1 MDINYEKIFQAIF
14 TKSLLKVTLLP
25 VSFSH
30 FLNCTNGIKLCN
42 ASDIF
47 QTNCMSL
54 QLYTVKSVES
64 YKLHHEKN
72 FYCKASLSLEKRRS
86 KVILG
91 QALTNLEKEPK
102 ELFRH
107 FFLL

>member
-1 MDINYEKIFQAIF
+1 MLISNSLSVSVVDINYEKIFQAIF

-64 YKLHHEKN
+64 YKLHHEKI
-72 FYCKASLSLEKRRS
+72 FTAKLLFLSRNVDQK
-86 KVILG
+86 
-91 QALTNLEKEPK
+91 
-102 ELFRH
+102 
-107 FFLL
+107 